1 MPQPRD
7 SITCLERIADIGANR
22 EESILLDKNERVAPF
37 PADFFQEFLN
47 SLNSTTLTQYPDQSE
62 LYRRLADLYNLD
74 TDQLLLVPGSDAGLK
89 YIFETFSKE
98 SDEIV
103 HLHPTY
109 EMVRVYIAMF
119 GCLPKAVGFSSNLNI
134 SIDTLVN
141 ALSYETKLAIIA
153 NPNQPTGTLLTL
165 VEIEMLAKRA
175 DETDTLLVIDEA
187 YIEFALETSAIGLT
201 RRFQNLC
208 VLRTFS
214 KAYGLAGLRIGF
226 LATSPKIKKHL
237 SKIKSLHDINSV
249 AIAASL
255 FLLDRH
261 KIVDSYVSEVHD
273 SKKKLAS
280 SCLKIN
286 VDFIPSHANFSFV
299 RLPKSVDTQSV
310 VRSLAHHGFRV
321 RLLSGTGTSLDGTL
335 RFTVGPWQIMKSFL
349 SALDRSI
356 EESRCRPVG
365 I

>member
-7 SITCLERIADIGANR
+7 SIACLERIADIGANR

-119 GCLPKAVGFSSNLNI
+119 GCLPKAVGFSSDLNI

-187 YIEFALETSAIGLT
+187 YIKFDLETSAIAQN
-201 RRFQNLC
+201 RRSENLC
-208 VLRTFS
+208 VLRTF
-214 KAYGLAGLRIGF
+214 
-226 LATSPKIKKHL
+226 
-237 SKIKSLHDINSV
+237 
-249 AIAASL
+249 
-255 FLLDRH
+255 
-261 KIVDSYVSEVHD
+261 
-273 SKKKLAS
+273 
-280 SCLKIN
+280 
-286 VDFIPSHANFSFV
+286 
-299 RLPKSVDTQSV
+299 
-310 VRSLAHHGFRV
+310 
-321 RLLSGTGTSLDGTL
+321 
-335 RFTVGPWQIMKSFL
+335 
-349 SALDRSI
+349 
-356 EESRCRPVG
+356 
-365 I
+365 